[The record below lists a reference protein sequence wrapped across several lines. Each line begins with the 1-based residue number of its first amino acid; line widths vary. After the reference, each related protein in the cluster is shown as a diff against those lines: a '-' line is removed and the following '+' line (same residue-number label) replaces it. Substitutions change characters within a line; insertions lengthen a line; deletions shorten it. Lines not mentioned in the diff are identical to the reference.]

1 MLYSCYSLSIG
12 RIYRFSV
19 EAAAMKIARDETNR
33 TKLDKI
39 EEVQNYLSE
48 RVDGILPF
56 ERVDDLLVIS
66 RAPRT
71 RADEI
76 SD

>member
-1 MLYSCYSLSIG
+1 MNIT
-12 RIYRFSV
+12 
-19 EAAAMKIARDETNR
+19 RDETNR

-56 ERVDDLLVIS
+56 ERVDDRLVIS
-66 RAPRT
+66 RAPGT

>member
-1 MLYSCYSLSIG
+1 
-12 RIYRFSV
+12 
-19 EAAAMKIARDETNR
+19 MKIARDETDR
-33 TKLDKI
+33 TKLDEI

-66 RAPRT
+66 RAPGA